1 LTIPEQKWERISMDF
16 IIGLPK
22 VQDRN
27 CIYVVVDTLTKYAYF
42 FSIPSEYNASQ
53 VENMFFREV
62 FRLHGIM
69 RNTVNDRDRKFL
81 IAL

>member
-1 LTIPEQKWERISMDF
+1 
-16 IIGLPK
+16 
-22 VQDRN
+22 
-27 CIYVVVDTLTKYAYF
+27 VVDTLKKYEYF

-62 FRLHGIM
+62 FKLHGIM
-69 RNTVNDRDRKFL
+69 RNTINERDRKFL